1 MGMCSRS
8 RPYRLRYSCI
18 VSYKSEARYDRPCQ
32 SVHLGAESQILFCVL
47 NTGVVLPRG
56 APIWR
61 ERVSVRCQKLQCSV
75 HAVCP
80 ASVFLFFRE
89 WRWWTRG
96 ADQSLSC
103 RPEDMQLI
111 TVVLLYGLVPRSSL
125 PQPQY
130 VGYYRTVV
138 FSLLF
143 VAYHCHA
150 NKINA
155 YQQITENINS
165 IQFAV
170 FSFNFLNT
178 VPDKFFL
185 FM

>member
-1 MGMCSRS
+1 
-8 RPYRLRYSCI
+8 
-18 VSYKSEARYDRPCQ
+18 
-32 SVHLGAESQILFCVL
+32 
-47 NTGVVLPRG
+47 
-56 APIWR
+56 
-61 ERVSVRCQKLQCSV
+61 
-75 HAVCP
+75 
-80 ASVFLFFRE
+80 
-89 WRWWTRG
+89 
-96 ADQSLSC
+96 
-103 RPEDMQLI
+103 MQLI